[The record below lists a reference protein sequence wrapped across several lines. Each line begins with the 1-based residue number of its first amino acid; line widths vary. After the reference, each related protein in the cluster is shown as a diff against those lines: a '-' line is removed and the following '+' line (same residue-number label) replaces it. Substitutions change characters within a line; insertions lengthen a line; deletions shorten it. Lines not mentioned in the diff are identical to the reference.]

1 MFVDKLRRW
10 LIISGIV
17 LVFGYLAY
25 KAHKYVIFK
34 KSWRY
39 TIYNKLEELECS
51 LNIQP
56 TSEQISFISKYI
68 RLLNIRIHSRAD
80 CAALTG
86 QDWIKWL
93 NEHDPKH
100 YNWGQ
105 HETLLL
111 DLPYSQHL
119 CNDSNSEI
127 LQMINALKVW
137 LKN

>member
-1 MFVDKLRRW
+1 MTNKHLNELKDIVDIDLISWWPLATGWW

-86 QDWIKWL
+86 QDWIKWF
-93 NEHDPKH
+93 KR
-100 YNWGQ
+100 
-105 HETLLL
+105 T
-111 DLPYSQHL
+111 
-119 CNDSNSEI
+119 
-127 LQMINALKVW
+127 
-137 LKN
+137 